1 MAFNAGIA
9 FAGLSGVTKEV
20 PVLRLPQSTTWLD
33 VFPGLSGEVIAKLR
47 VRGIRS
53 VAGAVRAARL
63 ASDRS
68 LPITHAIPH
77 MQLDGVLDRE
87 AAHLFL
93 MLQFAADMP
102 PTALPRKTRRRPSD
116 C

>member
-1 MAFNAGIA
+1 VQFAPGIE
-9 FAGLSGVTKEV
+9 FAATEGVIKAR
-20 PVLRLPQSTTWLD
+20 VLTLPKSTTWLD

-53 VAGAVRAARL
+53 VSGAVRAARQ
-63 ASDRS
+63 ASDRG
-68 LPITHAIPH
+68 LPISHAIPR
-77 MQLDGVLDRE
+77 MRLDGVLDRE

-93 MLQFAADMP
+93 MLQLAADMP
-102 PTALPRKTRRRPSD
+102 AGTTARKSRRRPTD

>member
-1 MAFNAGIA
+1 
-9 FAGLSGVTKEV
+9 
-20 PVLRLPQSTTWLD
+20 VLRLPQSTTWLD

-47 VRGIRS
+47 GRGIRS

-63 ASDRS
+63 ASDRG
-68 LPITHAIPH
+68 LPITHAIPR

-93 MLQFAADMP
+93 MVQLAADRP
-102 PTALPRKTRRRPSD
+102 LAASPRRTRRRPTD

>member
-1 MAFNAGIA
+1 M
-9 FAGLSGVTKEV
+9 LT
-20 PVLRLPQSTTWLD
+20 LPQSTTWLD
-33 VFPGLSGEVIAKLR
+33 IFPGLSGEVIAKLR

-68 LPITHAIPH
+68 LPITHAIPR

-87 AAHLFL
+87 AAHLLL
-93 MLQFAADMP
+93 MLQLAADMP
-102 PTALPRKTRRRPSD
+102 ASRKTRRRASD